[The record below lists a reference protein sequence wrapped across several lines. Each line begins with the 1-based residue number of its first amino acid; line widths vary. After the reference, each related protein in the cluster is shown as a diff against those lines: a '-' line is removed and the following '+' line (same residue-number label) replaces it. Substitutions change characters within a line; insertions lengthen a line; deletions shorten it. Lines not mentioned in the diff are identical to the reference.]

1 MSDRY
6 RVSRVVQR
14 GGMAELLEAYVQ
26 GAAGFERRVAIKR
39 ILPDLAKDESFERAF
54 VDEAQIVSRLQHD
67 NIVTIFDFGTLDGLP
82 IQVLEYV
89 DGLDLDDLVKR
100 ARQRSIEVPVDV
112 ALHIVAQVARGL
124 DYLHDATGDDGRRL
138 GLVHRDISPDNIL
151 VSFSGG
157 VKIAD
162 FGIALADER
171 THETSAGVVKGK
183 PAYMAPEQAAG
194 AGVGPATDQYALALV
209 LCFLLT
215 GKSPLEEEA
224 ARMLAYSR
232 AHPPLDPSLDE
243 DVRALLSRALAFDPH
258 ARFESA
264 GAFAEACLALRPA
277 AASADAL
284 GRLLDRLREAEPM
297 APFADLFDFELD
309 DAVDTPVRRFATVV
323 GTAPS
328 ILHATI
334 HGYRVVQLMDR
345 TDDTAI
351 YLAQHTLL
359 GDHATLEVFEAETDP
374 DDVAR
379 FSRRV
384 AAVRD
389 LAVDGVARI
398 EGCGTLDDG
407 RPFLL
412 TERPAGAPLAAG
424 SVPRSEGPA
433 FYAWLAATVEAVGE
447 VAPPPLTRIIADGHA
462 WRITE
467 PGLMDALRGGTQ
479 VLGAGREEAVVRR
492 VAEATGAPVDEV
504 RAWRPGQRRLGR
516 MFAVA
521 ALGLAI
527 GGAGIAVSLGG
538 RTDAVTGREAVAT
551 VSKAEGDPRAA
562 AGREATGQAN
572 AVRVGAT
579 DDDDASL
586 RGAELR
592 ALERATAPKFGEAA
606 TGTSPG
612 AAADGGSRA
621 ASERASSDPRA
632 ARNRNNGDT
641 KRAASDRAS
650 GDPRGAGNRTNGDT
664 KRAASDRASSDS
676 RGAGNRSNGDRK
688 RAASDGSTSAARDR
702 GNGGAASSRDP
713 SSAGGPNDTAGSP
726 AARPSGTAAA
736 TRRAAEAQRKDEARA
751 KDARARLTRAMARRH
766 VVAADLPD
774 SERAAYEAAID
785 AKDWDAVERRFAEL
799 ERRIDA
805 AAITEPVLRRRL
817 EKIATRLAARSDRAL
832 EMRYLDIRQALA
844 QRPPEARR
852 RAIGDELT
860 ALEAA
865 LR

>member
-89 DGLDLDDLVKR
+89 DGLDLDELVKR
-100 ARQRSIEVPVDV
+100 ARQRGIEVPVDV
-112 ALHIVAQVARGL
+112 ALHIVAQVGRGL

-171 THETSAGVVKGK
+171 SHQTSAGVVKGK

-232 AHPPLDPSLDE
+232 AHPPLDPRLDG
-243 DVRALLSRALAFDPH
+243 DLRALLSRALAFDPQ

-264 GAFAEACLALRPA
+264 AAFAEACLALRPA

-284 GRLLDRLREAEPM
+284 GRLLDRLREAEPV

-359 GDHATLEVFEAETDP
+359 GEHATLEVFEAETDP

-389 LAVDGVARI
+389 LAVDGVVRI

-412 TERPAGAPLAAG
+412 TERPAGATLAAG
-424 SVPRSEGPA
+424 AVPRSEGPA

-447 VAPPPLTRIIADGHA
+447 VAPPPLTRIVADGHA

-492 VAEATGAPVDEV
+492 VAEATGASVDEA
-504 RAWRPGQRRLGR
+504 RTWRPGQRRLGR

-538 RTDAVTGREAVAT
+538 RTEAVPGREPVANA
-551 VSKAEGDPRAA
+551 SKAEADPRAA

-572 AVRVGAT
+572 AVRAGAT

-586 RGAELR
+586 RGAEPT
-592 ALERATAPKFGEAA
+592 ALGRATAPKSGEAGA
-606 TGTSPG
+606 GTSPSAADNDASSDPRAASDRASNG
-612 AAADGGSRA
+612 PSAAADGTSSDPRA
-621 ASERASSDPRA
+621 TSDRASSDPRA
-632 ARNRNNGDT
+632 ARNRSNGDT
-641 KRAASDRAS
+641 KR
-650 GDPRGAGNRTNGDT
+650 G
-664 KRAASDRASSDS
+664 
-676 RGAGNRSNGDRK
+676 
-688 RAASDGSTSAARDR
+688 ASDGASSAARDR
-702 GNGGAASSRDP
+702 ANDSAASSRDR
-713 SSAGGPNDTAGSP
+713 SSARAPNDDAGPP
-726 AARPSGTAAA
+726 AVRPSGTAAA
-736 TRRAAEAQRKDEARA
+736 TRRAAEAQRNDEARA
-751 KDARARLTRAMARRH
+751 KDARARLARAMARRH
-766 VVAADLPD
+766 VIAADLRQSD
-774 SERAAYEAAID
+774 RAAYEAAID

-805 AAITEPVLRRRL
+805 AAIAEPVLRRRL
-817 EKIATRLAARSDRAL
+817 DNIATRLAARSDRAL

-844 QRPPEARR
+844 QRPPEPRR
-852 RAIGDELT
+852 RALADELT

>member
-39 ILPDLAKDESFERAF
+39 ILPDLAKDERFERAF

-89 DGLDLDDLVKR
+89 DGLDLDELVKR
-100 ARQRSIEVPVDV
+100 ARQRGVEVPVDV
-112 ALHIVAQVARGL
+112 ALHIVVQVARGL

-171 THETSAGVVKGK
+171 SHQTSAGVVKGK

-215 GKSPLEEEA
+215 GHSPLEEEA

-232 AHPPLDPSLDE
+232 AHPALDPRLDD
-243 DVRALLSRALAFDPH
+243 DVRALLSRALAYDPR

-264 GAFAEACLALRPA
+264 GTFAEACLALRPA

-284 GRLLDRLREAEPM
+284 GHLLERLREAEPA

-309 DAVDTPVRRFATVV
+309 DAVDAPVRRFATVV

-359 GDHATLEVFEAETDP
+359 GEHATLEVFEAETDP

-389 LAVDGVARI
+389 LGVDGVVRI

-412 TERPAGAPLAAG
+412 TERPAGAPLATGA
-424 SVPRSEGPA
+424 VPRSDGPA

-447 VAPPPLTRIIADGHA
+447 VAAPPLARIVQDGSA

-479 VLGAGREEAVVRR
+479 MLGAGREEAVVRR
-492 VAEATGAPVDEV
+492 VAEATGASVEEV
-504 RAWRPGQRRLGR
+504 RAWRPQKKRLGR
-516 MFAVA
+516 LFAVA

-538 RTDAVTGREAVAT
+538 RTDVVPGRRAPVAKSNVDREAGSVPAAVETARASDAPKAAAPDDATNT
-551 VSKAEGDPRAA
+551 VSERTPKPEVLDDATRASTVRAQKPATPAAVRSAPRAA
-562 AGREATGQAN
+562 PARAPN
-572 AVRVGAT
+572 
-579 DDDDASL
+579 DA
-586 RGAELR
+586 
-592 ALERATAPKFGEAA
+592 P
-606 TGTSPG
+606 
-612 AAADGGSRA
+612 SRA
-621 ASERASSDPRA
+621 APARTSNDRPRSSSRPTNDE
-632 ARNRNNGDT
+632 RNR
-641 KRAASDRAS
+641 R
-650 GDPRGAGNRTNGDT
+650 
-664 KRAASDRASSDS
+664 
-676 RGAGNRSNGDRK
+676 
-688 RAASDGSTSAARDR
+688 SAA
-702 GNGGAASSRDP
+702 
-713 SSAGGPNDTAGSP
+713 
-726 AARPSGTAAA
+726 
-736 TRRAAEAQRKDEARA
+736 AQRQDEARA
-751 KDARARLTRAMARRH
+751 KDARARLARAMARRH
-766 VVAADLPD
+766 VIAADLPNSD
-774 SERAAYEAAID
+774 RAAYETAID
-785 AKDWDAVERRFAEL
+785 AKDWDTVQRRFAEL
-799 ERRIDA
+799 ERRIES
-805 AAITEPVLRRRL
+805 AAIAEPVLRRRL
-817 EKIATRLAARSDRAL
+817 EQVATRLAARSDRAL

-844 QRPPEARR
+844 RRPPEARR
-852 RAIGDELT
+852 RALADELT